1 MKTTDVGWASQDL
14 TEHVMLW
21 WKGSLW
27 QSTMRGSALALYWEV
42 LSPPSLFSFL
52 FFSSLLFSSLLFS
65 SLLFAS
71 LLCSALLCSAL
82 LCSALLCSALL
93 CSYCSCLSFTFQ
105 IIHSYHRLYRGQ
117 NWTHQDCGLRLR
129 MGGRRGH
136 LTSFC
141 SRLDL
146 DV

>member
-42 LSPPSLFSFL
+42 LTPPSLFSFL
-52 FFSSLLFSSLLFS
+52 FFSSLLFSS
-65 SLLFAS
+65 
-71 LLCSALLCSAL
+71 
-82 LCSALLCSALL
+82 LL